1 MPRATVADLQEEI
14 GRQRQEAA
22 AAVREL
28 QAALEQERLARGR
41 AMERVTRLEAA
52 LDVIRS
58 ALNTALGDDRYRE

>member
-1 MPRATVADLQEEI
+1 MPRTTVADLQVEI

-28 QAALEQERLARGR
+28 QEAVEVERIRRTNA
-41 AMERVTRLEAA
+41 ETRVTRLEAA